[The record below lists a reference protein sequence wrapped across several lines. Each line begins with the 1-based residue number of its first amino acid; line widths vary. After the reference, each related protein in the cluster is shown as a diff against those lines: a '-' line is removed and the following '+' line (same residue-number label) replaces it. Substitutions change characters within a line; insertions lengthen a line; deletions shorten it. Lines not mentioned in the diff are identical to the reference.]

1 MVAGGRS
8 RPFPLVADWPK
19 ARAVLQTAWKQF
31 GIVLIDK
38 LPILAAS
45 GALLLAGIAESVLL
59 DVRAGSADRNEARR
73 AKEQLDQTGTPVIR
87 RRAEPM
93 QSENPWPA
101 EPALSRLLPRRPE
114 MSAGM
119 EQATKRKPEGES
131 QAEVAI
137 ILTIIIPSYNTR
149 ELLSDCLG
157 SIYQNPPCEPYEII
171 VVDDASKDGTSEMA
185 GACFPEVRLLR
196 NETNRHY
203 AFSNNWAFSIA
214 RGQYLLLLN
223 SDTIVLP
230 QALDGM
236 VAFLQKHPEAG
247 VVGCRLLNGDG
258 TVQWSVKSLPNA
270 GSALFGARSIVTR
283 MFPNNRYSRMHLLHL
298 GRDMTAP
305 FLVESGYVSSAA
317 FMVPRAVA
325 DKVGNL
331 DLRLAYHVDADYCK
345 RIADAGYKC
354 YYLPTATIIHLDH
367 KGGTKANLRTRFRS
381 LRMFEVHSYIYYRKH
396 IQRSMWN
403 RIFVPL
409 GLFCHFLI
417 LITAQACAELAATLR
432 SILRPKAPGR

>member
-1 MVAGGRS
+1 M
-8 RPFPLVADWPK
+8 
-19 ARAVLQTAWKQF
+19 
-31 GIVLIDK
+31 LIDS
-38 LPILAAS
+38 PPNLAES
-45 GALLLAGIAESVLL
+45 GPHLFAEIAESVLL
-59 DVRAGSADRNEARR
+59 AVCAGSADRNEVRK
-73 AKEQLDQTGTPVIR
+73 AKEQLDQTGTPALGAVLNQCNPKNHGR
-87 RRAEPM
+87 GRA
-93 QSENPWPA
+93 
-101 EPALSRLLPRRPE
+101 SRLMAIARRPK

-137 ILTIIIPSYNTR
+137 ALTIIIPAYNTR

-171 VVDDASKDGTSEMA
+171 VVDDASKDGTSEMI

-196 NETNRHY
+196 NDTNRHY
-203 AFSNNWAFSIA
+203 AYSNNWAFSIA
-214 RGQYLLLLN
+214 QGRYLLLLN

-230 QALDGM
+230 HALDGM
-236 VAFLQKHPEAG
+236 LAFLQIHPEAG

-258 TVQWSVKSLPNA
+258 TIQWSVKSLPNA

-298 GRDMTAP
+298 GRDLTTP

-317 FMVPRAVA
+317 FMVPREVA
-325 DKVGNL
+325 HEVGNL
-331 DLRLAYHVDADYCK
+331 DPRLVYHVDADYCK

-354 YYLPTATIIHLDH
+354 FYLPTATIIHLNH
-367 KGGTKANLRTRFRS
+367 KGGTLANLRTRFRS
-381 LRMFEVHSYIYYRKH
+381 LLMFEVRSYIYYRKH

-403 RIFVPL
+403 PMRIFVPL

-417 LITAQACAELAATLR
+417 LIVAQACTEFAATLR
-432 SILRPKAPGR
+432 SFLRPKVSGR